1 MRNCNNLWLE
11 WQIVSMN
18 CRLSIF
24 PLPDL
29 PFSLSVSLIMNEIA
43 QNKKTH
49 KKSLKMDEL
58 SAFSCD
64 ELLKIMKCARNYKIA
79 RIVIKIESRRFEF
92 FFS

>member
-1 MRNCNNLWLE
+1 MLNVDDSEHNKKKCTDIQEEKTMRQQICRDWFMRNCNNLWHE

-43 QNKKTH
+43 QKKT
-49 KKSLKMDEL
+49 KSH
-58 SAFSCD
+58 
-64 ELLKIMKCARNYKIA
+64 
-79 RIVIKIESRRFEF
+79 
-92 FFS
+92 

>member
-1 MRNCNNLWLE
+1 MLNVDDSEQLFSHNKKKRYPRRKTMRQQICRDWLMRNCNNLWLE

-43 QNKKTH
+43 KK
-49 KKSLKMDEL
+49 K
-58 SAFSCD
+58 
-64 ELLKIMKCARNYKIA
+64 
-79 RIVIKIESRRFEF
+79 VIKNG
-92 FFS
+92 